1 MVKLKKEDRKKS
13 PLNRGGRGDFREA
26 TFPGGIIGHPA
37 GGGIDGG
44 SLIGPLDSR
53 CSYAGNFQF
62 PTDRCRRRESRYL
75 VTALGARARAKAGA
89 RRPEGSALALAPA
102 LNFALVVHGRFM
114 ESGLEEAD

>member
-75 VTALGARARAKAGA
+75 VTALGFMESPLSLFLRMLWDH
-89 RRPEGSALALAPA
+89 E
-102 LNFALVVHGRFM
+102 LVRFM
-114 ESGLEEAD
+114 ERAWRMSGSLPLESL